1 MGATFNIYCWCM
13 EMMKEMKKKL
23 NAKPIIADQSHIE
36 NEARSLA
43 S

>member
-1 MGATFNIYCWCM
+1 MYGND
-13 EMMKEMKKKL
+13 ERNEKKKL

>member
-1 MGATFNIYCWCM
+1 MYGND
-13 EMMKEMKKKL
+13 ERNEKKL